1 MSGEKGNRQCRA
13 QRIRT
18 VESKGRRERRRSERE
33 GKNGRAREV
42 VETEGAR
49 RGHGGG

>member
-18 VESKGRRERRRSERE
+18 VESKGRRERERE
-33 GKNGRAREV
+33 EARGKERMEGRGRW
-42 VETEGAR
+42 
-49 RGHGGG
+49 